1 VDSEGAPP
9 TRTVTSLSLG
19 ARLSLLAGLVI
30 AAFAVYLY
38 FVPIEFVTPA
48 GSAFRCGSAA
58 DPVSDTF
65 GRNVCADRNKIQR
78 YRAITVGSVALLVAV
93 GGAAAFGLS
102 RREERDGLVPVRET
116 APPA

>member
-1 VDSEGAPP
+1 MDSEGAVP

-19 ARLSLLAGLVI
+19 ARLSLLAGLIVG
-30 AAFAVYLY
+30 AFAVYLY
-38 FVPIEFVTPA
+38 FVPIEFVTQA

-65 GRNVCADRNKIQR
+65 GRNVCADRNKIQK
-78 YRAITVGSVALLVAV
+78 YRAITVGSSALLVAV

-102 RREERDGLVPVRET
+102 RREERDSSAAAEPVT
-116 APPA
+116 PSA